1 MLVIDL
7 ERAKVTLNE
16 TFTEMLGNWTK
27 TLLRFMY
34 GDNVSVV
41 ANLNEGD
48 DKPDFIIRGK
58 YKDIKAYAM
67 AVSAEKEFLD
77 AYRDFGTDHPQTQK
91 RRHELRNHVDRFEQT
106 TGLIWPFKD
115 ED

>member
-16 TFTEMLGNWTK
+16 TWDEMLGSWTK
-27 TLLRFMY
+27 TLLKYMY
-34 GDNVSVV
+34 GKDVKVV
-41 ANLNEGD
+41 ANLNEND
-48 DKPDFIIRGK
+48 DNPEFIIRGK
-58 YKDIKAYAM
+58 YKDVKAYAQ
-67 AVSAEKEFLD
+67 AIAAEKEFLD
-77 AYRDFGTDHPQTQK
+77 AYQEYGTDHPQTERK
-91 RRHELRNHVDRFEQT
+91 RYELRNEVSNFEQV

>member
-1 MLVIDL
+1 MLEIDL

-16 TFTEMLGNWTK
+16 TFTEMLGSWTK
-27 TLLRFMY
+27 TLLKFMY
-34 GDNVSVV
+34 GDDVKMI

-48 DKPDFIIRGK
+48 NGPDFIIRGK
-58 YKDIKAYAM
+58 YKDVKAYAL

-91 RRHELRNHVDRFEQT
+91 KRHELRNHVHHFEQT

>member
-7 ERAKVTLNE
+7 EKAKVTLNE
-16 TFTEMLGNWTK
+16 TFSEMLGSWTK
-27 TLLRFMY
+27 TLLKLMY
-34 GDNVSVV
+34 GKDVNVV
-41 ANLNEGD
+41 ANLNEND
-48 DKPDFIIRGK
+48 DKPEFIIRGK

-67 AVSAEKEFLD
+67 AVSAEKDFLD
-77 AYRDFGTDHPQTQK
+77 AYRDHGTDHPQTQK
-91 RRHELRNHVDRFEQT
+91 QRQELRNKVDAFEQT